1 MVLVVVAPPEVAV
14 VLAVAVV
21 VVVLPPEAVPVPV
34 PVPTA
39 WLKRNSNVIKR
50 KKGQL
55 IEISFQVNSES
66 FSWTTYSCGG
76 VGCGIGSSSTSRG
89 SSGFSSCSS
98 CSGATSRGGSCTSA
112 CTNNVVEKEFD
123 CRKKEKGPID

>member
-14 VLAVAVV
+14 VLAVVVV

-66 FSWTTYSCGG
+66 FP
-76 VGCGIGSSSTSRG
+76 
-89 SSGFSSCSS
+89 
-98 CSGATSRGGSCTSA
+98 CTS
-112 CTNNVVEKEFD
+112 NVVE
-123 CRKKEKGPID
+123 

>member
-14 VLAVAVV
+14 VLAVVVV

-50 KKGQL
+50 KKG
-55 IEISFQVNSES
+55 
-66 FSWTTYSCGG
+66 
-76 VGCGIGSSSTSRG
+76 
-89 SSGFSSCSS
+89 
-98 CSGATSRGGSCTSA
+98 
-112 CTNNVVEKEFD
+112 
-123 CRKKEKGPID
+123 PIDWDIISGKFRKLFVDYLQLWWCWLWYW

>member
-1 MVLVVVAPPEVAV
+1 MVLVVVAPPGVAV
-14 VLAVAVV
+14 VLAVVVV

-50 KKGQL
+50 KKRGQL
-55 IEISFQVNSES
+55 IEILFQVNSES

-76 VGCGIGSSSTSRG
+76 VGCGIGSGSTSRG
-89 SSGFSSCSS
+89 SSG
-98 CSGATSRGGSCTSA
+98 
-112 CTNNVVEKEFD
+112 
-123 CRKKEKGPID
+123 